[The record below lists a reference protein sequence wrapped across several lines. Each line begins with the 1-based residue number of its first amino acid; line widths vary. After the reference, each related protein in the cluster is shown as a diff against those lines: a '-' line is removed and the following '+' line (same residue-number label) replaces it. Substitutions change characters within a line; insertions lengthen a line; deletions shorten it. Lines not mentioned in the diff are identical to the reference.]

1 MLEIDAGLFA
11 EHIKEYLIMEG
22 IDSAGITNYDI
33 GMTATRILKDLADGN
48 RAQGLDDT

>member
-11 EHIKEYLIMEG
+11 EHVREYLTLEG

-33 GMTATRILKDLADGN
+33 GMTATRILKDLAEGN
-48 RAQGLDDT
+48 RAQGLDET